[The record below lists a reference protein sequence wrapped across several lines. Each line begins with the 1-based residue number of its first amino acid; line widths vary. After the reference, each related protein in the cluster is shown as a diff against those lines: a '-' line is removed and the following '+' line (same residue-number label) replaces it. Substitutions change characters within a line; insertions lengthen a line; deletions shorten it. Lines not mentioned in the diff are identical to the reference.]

1 MASTYKKL
9 FFEMTVIVL
18 LAVTIGIIWNYRL
31 LRDVYTGKL
40 SEVSPSPEVS
50 ATPAA
55 VLIPAGLA
63 QVKELYEKKEA
74 VFIDARESS
83 VYSLGHI
90 QGSTSLPLAA
100 LDSELQA
107 FMEKVPLET
116 NLVIYCSGYGCHDS
130 KDLGNRL
137 LQKGYRQILIFDG
150 GYPEWKDAGLPIEG
164 AIQ

>member
-1 MASTYKKL
+1 MVSTHKKL
-9 FFEMTVIVL
+9 FLEMTVIVL

-31 LRDVYTGKL
+31 LRDVYTGKF
-40 SEVSPSPEVS
+40 SEGTPSQKISV
-50 ATPAA
+50 TPAA

-63 QVKELYEKKEA
+63 QVKELHDKKEA

-83 VYSLGHI
+83 VYSRGHI
-90 QGSTSLPLAA
+90 QGATSLPLAA
-100 LDSELQA
+100 LDSDLQA
-107 FMEKVPLET
+107 FMEKVPYET

-137 LQKGYRQILIFDG
+137 LLKGYRQVLIFDG

-164 AIQ
+164 ANQ